1 MKDYFKLLQ
10 IDTSVLTTDE
20 MQIVNDWYNNHTTE
34 DCSISLRSPN
44 TQEAYHAFSYGN
56 KELLNDFCIL
66 WEDEES
72 NYAGIC
78 INGIMRGKIV
88 FFSHDNLHPIPVF
101 RNIGSFFKAVKSN
114 RITDLYPPQVE
125 YLSPIDNPFDY
136 PSANRTS
143 LELEQDNSIANM
155 LWSEALTE
163 KDNAM
168 TDRILSFIQIAVP
181 QQIPKLKQYL
191 FDSKLMAYI
200 LGIYKF
206 YGYQEDIN
214 VLLQIGKENKQYRKI
229 LKELGA
235 TPKKILWIE
244 KW

>member
-1 MKDYFKLLQ
+1 
-10 IDTSVLTTDE
+10 
-20 MQIVNDWYNNHTTE
+20 MQIVNDWYNNHKTE
-34 DCSISLRSPN
+34 DCGISLRSPN
-44 TQEAYHAFSYGN
+44 TQEAYNDFSYGN

-78 INGIMRGKIV
+78 INGIIRGKIV

-114 RITDLYPPQVE
+114 RITDLYAPQVE
-125 YLSPIDNPFDY
+125 YLSPTNNPFDY

-143 LELEQDNSIANM
+143 LELEQDSSIANM
-155 LWSEALTE
+155 LWSEAVTE

-191 FDSKLMAYI
+191 FDSELMAYI